1 MCGNLFAVFDTL
13 ELLLGMFLSAVVLL
27 FILVLPLPQLS
38 LFCIGVPQAY
48 CYRLSFPA
56 IKTQIQ
62 LLC

>member
-1 MCGNLFAVFDTL
+1 MCGNFFAVFGTL
-13 ELLLGMFLSAVVLL
+13 ELLLGMLLSAVVLL

-38 LFCIGVPQAY
+38 LFCTGVPPTY